1 MRPLALTAYLYD
13 LYDVESKTAVCKRQT
28 KAEIILFLGED
39 ISLRPYVDGT
49 QLLHGRY
56 RVRKSGEIKKQNQ
69 NSDLLLAEFES
80 ECRKFRKLK
89 WVKEGGFDLA
99 GAWRKWKEEQK
110 KRIKQKNK

>member
-1 MRPLALTAYLYD
+1 MALTAYLYD
-13 LYDVESKTAVCKRQT
+13 LYDAESNTAVCKRQT

-39 ISLRPYVDGT
+39 ISLRPYVDGR

-69 NSDLLLAEFES
+69 NSDLLLAEFELA
-80 ECRKFRKLK
+80 CRKFRKLE

-99 GAWRKWKEEQK
+99 GAWRKWKKENRVRNRCLK
-110 KRIKQKNK
+110 